1 MDYFKYFDAGVSVGL
16 VGGGFNTGDPG
27 FLLAFGLLAVFLELW
42 LACRKSWRPG
52 LLLPAASFLWALGS
66 FLMCYDAALAQLLE
80 RLGVSAAMV
89 LLVFLRNNLLTL
101 VLLAV
106 YAVCRWLRRRRR
118 RRTRELDK
126 TRVEDL

>member
-1 MDYFKYFDAGVSVGL
+1 MDYFKYFDVGVSVGL
-16 VGGGFNTGDPG
+16 VGGGFNTGDPV
-27 FLLAFGLLAVFLELW
+27 FLLVFGLLAVLLEVW
-42 LACRKSWRPG
+42 LSCRKSRRPG

-80 RLGVSAAMV
+80 RLGITAAMV

-101 VLLAV
+101 LLLAV
-106 YAVCRWLRRRRR
+106 YAVCRWIRRRRR
-118 RRTRELDK
+118 RRTRELDR